1 MEEPEGIFK
10 AVTDYFAAREHQPLK
25 GKRVMITA
33 GPTREKIDP
42 VRFISNY
49 STGKMGYA
57 LADAAARLGAD
68 VTLISGPVEV
78 RTAEKGVTVVEVES
92 GREMLGECEKVFP
105 RADVAI
111 MCAAVADYYVENP
124 SAVKTNARAM
134 SLLGSLCS
142 RTPIS
147 PPPSAASSVAGRCW
161 WGLPSKPTTNM
172 PTPTEKMERKNL
184 DMIVMNSL
192 RDAGAGFG
200 TDTNKVEITYRNGAF
215 TTVDVPLKSKTE
227 VAADIMRAIIP
238 LTEQ

>member
-1 MEEPEGIFK
+1 
-10 AVTDYFAAREHQPLK
+10 
-25 GKRVMITA
+25 
-33 GPTREKIDP
+33 
-42 VRFISNY
+42 
-49 STGKMGYA
+49 MGYA

-124 SAVKTNARAM
+124 SAVKIKREGNEPPRLALQPNPDIAATLGRVKRRGQVLVGFALETDNEHANAAD
-134 SLLGSLCS
+134 
-142 RTPIS
+142 
-147 PPPSAASSVAGRCW
+147 
-161 WGLPSKPTTNM
+161 
-172 PTPTEKMERKNL
+172 KMERKNL

-215 TTVDVPLKSKTE
+215 ATVDVPLKSKTE